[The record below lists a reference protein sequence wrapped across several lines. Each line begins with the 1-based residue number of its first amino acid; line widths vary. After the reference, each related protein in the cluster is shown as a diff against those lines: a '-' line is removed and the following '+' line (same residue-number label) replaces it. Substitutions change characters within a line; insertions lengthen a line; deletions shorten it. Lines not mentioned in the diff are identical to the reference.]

1 MNERHKQVL
10 ELREQGKTFRAIGK
24 LMGVTHGRVCQIYK
38 IAKNKIPPADQWQLT
53 EQQIA
58 EAKQKPPL
66 VINKIPMQA
75 RGLLNEN

>member
-24 LMGVTHGRVCQIYK
+24 LMGVTHGRVWQIYK
-38 IAKNKIPPADQWQLT
+38 IAERAKNKIPPADQWQLT

-58 EAKQKPPL
+58 EAKQKHPL
-66 VINKIPMQA
+66 VINKIPMQM
-75 RGLLNEN
+75 G

>member
-24 LMGVTHGRVCQIYK
+24 LMGVTHGRVWQIYK
-38 IAKNKIPPADQWQLT
+38 IAKRAKNKIPPADQWQLT

-66 VINKIPMQA
+66 VINKIPMQI
-75 RGLLNEN
+75 R